1 MNAKQEY
8 PYIVW
13 RQIRMEYM
21 SDADYQQY
29 QEDRRRGND
38 GIWEARWQD
47 EYRRGEP
54 PEGCVL

>member
-13 RQIRMEYM
+13 RQIRLEYM
-21 SDADYQQY
+21 PEDQY
-29 QEDRRRGND
+29 WAYLHDRKRGND

-54 PEGCVL
+54 PGRCEF